1 MLERYPIEKLHRDER
16 TTIMLADLVDSAD
29 VGMVQ
34 CGSGPSFAAK
44 AFQCVRTLSDIVGK
58 KLERDKAPENG
69 VLSLVDDTHPAAAQ
83 LLDDAV
89 MRDGLPDHWRESYV
103 C

>member
-16 TTIMLADLVDSAD
+16 TTVMLANLVDSAD

-44 AFQCVRTLSDIVGK
+44 ALQCVRTLSDIVGK
-58 KLERDKAPENG
+58 KLERDEASENG
-69 VLSLVDDTHPAAAQ
+69 IYGLVDHAHTTTAD
-83 LLDDAV
+83 LFNDAV
-89 MRDGLPDHWRESYV
+89 VRDGPADHAGES
-103 C
+103 